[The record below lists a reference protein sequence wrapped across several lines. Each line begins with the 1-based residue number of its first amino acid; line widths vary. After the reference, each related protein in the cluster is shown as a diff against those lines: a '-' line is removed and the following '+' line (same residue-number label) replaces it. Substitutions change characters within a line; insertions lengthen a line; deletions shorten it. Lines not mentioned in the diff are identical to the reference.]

1 MCQQSAEITG
11 PTIIL
16 IHEAMHAVAD
26 NKSGVTSW
34 TVSDRCFNMYGD
46 GQIIAEV
53 TGDSVASGDELSK
66 T

>member
-1 MCQQSAEITG
+1 
-11 PTIIL
+11 
-16 IHEAMHAVAD
+16 MHAVAD

-53 TGDSVASGDELSK
+53 TGDSVASGDEVSK